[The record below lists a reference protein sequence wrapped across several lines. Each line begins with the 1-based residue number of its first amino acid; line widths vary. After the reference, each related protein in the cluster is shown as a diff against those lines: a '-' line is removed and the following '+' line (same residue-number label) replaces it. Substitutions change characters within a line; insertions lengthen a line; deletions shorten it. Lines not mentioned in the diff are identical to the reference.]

1 MHKKQAEAFASGEWA
16 AAGGSRARLQ
26 LGRLRLGEGGG
37 DDVPIGDQEIGNL
50 RVAPKGTASALIAGL
65 EDELSGA
72 SDPLFLSHLNF
83 DSICLVCRKD
93 AVIFVCSF
101 SYSSLI

>member
-50 RVAPKGTASALIAGL
+50 RVAPKGAASALIAGL

-72 SDPLFLSHLNF
+72 SALFLVINI
-83 DSICLVCRKD
+83 DSTEYALYVCM
-93 AVIFVCSF
+93 
-101 SYSSLI
+101 